1 MITREELLK
10 RVEREF
16 LNCPDLWMYMKKLQE
31 VAAHIAVDD
40 NDIDDRERVVYVR
53 VLLRLSRSF
62 EKVQQWLLDLEE
74 ET

>member
-10 RVEREF
+10 RLDREF
-16 LNCPDLWMYMKKLQE
+16 LNCPDLGMYMKKLQE
-31 VAAHIAVDD
+31 VAAHIAADD
-40 NDIDDRERVVYVR
+40 NDIDDRERMVYVR
-53 VLLRLSRSF
+53 VLLRLARSF